1 MSRSF
6 DIITGSIR
14 YRINKEDKAS
24 MILIVGEMG
33 SGKSLAAVSLA
44 CKIDPTFKD
53 NPRIVYTISDFL
65 EVLNSSKRGQV
76 IIWDEAGV
84 GVPAREWMT
93 AQNKIMSIVTQIL
106 RFKNVCVIFT
116 TPNIRYLDINV
127 REAMNLLIKP
137 KTIDK
142 EHNVNV
148 CKVFT
153 IYTNDFGEV
162 KHGKF
167 IYYDGK
173 NGAAGEWIDPLYI
186 PRPDE
191 EMESYYKKI
200 SIDIKNTKLRELKA
214 SIDDEAPPHQS
225 TIKSIENKANVC
237 IRLLSYLKKDC
248 TWDELATISGMS
260 RKQVYNWLREA
271 SDNGSLAVNV

>member
-14 YRINKEDKAS
+14 YRINKEDKSS

-44 CKIDPTFKD
+44 CKVDPSFKT

-65 EVLNSSKRGQV
+65 ETLNNSKKGQA

-137 KTIDK
+137 KAIDK
-142 EHNVNV
+142 EHNINA

-153 IYTNDFGEV
+153 IYTTDLGEV
-162 KHGKF
+162 RHGKF

-191 EMESYYKKI
+191 EMEAYYKKL
-200 SIDIKNTKLRELKA
+200 SIDMKNTKLKELK
-214 SIDDEAPPHQS
+214 EALAGEADPHPMKVEQ
-225 TIKSIENKANVC
+225 IKSQAEVC
-237 IRLLSYLKKDC
+237 IKLLKFFKQDY
-248 TWDELATISGMS
+248 TWDEISDVAGYS
-260 RKQVYNWLREA
+260 RQQLNNWIKAPVTE
-271 SDNGSLAVNV
+271 SN

>member
-14 YRINKEDKAS
+14 YRINKEDKSS
-24 MILIVGEMG
+24 MCLIVGEMG
-33 SGKSLAAVSLA
+33 SGKSLAAVSIA
-44 CKIDPTFKD
+44 CKIDPTFRN

-65 EVLNSSKRGQV
+65 ETLNNSKKGQV
-76 IIWDEAGV
+76 IIWDECGV

-116 TPNIRYLDINV
+116 TPNIRYLDVNV

-137 KTIDK
+137 KAIDR
-142 EHNVNV
+142 ENNVNA

-153 IYTNDFGEV
+153 IYTDDYGAV
-162 KHGKF
+162 RYGKF

-191 EMESYYKKI
+191 EMESYYKKL
-200 SIDIKNTKLRELKA
+200 SIDMKNAKLKELKR

-225 TIKSIENKANVC
+225 TIKSTENKAEAC
-237 IRLLSYLKKDC
+237 IKMLTYFKKDH
-248 TWDELATISGMS
+248 TWDELATASGMS
-260 RKQVYNWLREA
+260 RKQVYNWVKEA
-271 SDNGSLAVNV
+271 SVK